1 MKKVL
6 FIRVILMITLILLL
20 PDSLFCKQPA
30 DEASIDP
37 LTKEDIF
44 FELELFA
51 DTITLINANYV
62 EDVKP
67 KEMIYGAL
75 DGMLSSLDS
84 HSGFLT
90 PEEFKELRTDAIGEF
105 GGLGIRV
112 TIRDNVLTVVS
123 PLEDT
128 PAHKAGIM
136 PGDKIIRV
144 GDESTKNFTLDDA
157 VKRMRG
163 VPGSEVKL
171 VIIREGEKKLLDFTI
186 KRAIIKIKSIKEA
199 KMLNNKI
206 GYIRISDFQQKT
218 ARDLDKSLKQLL
230 KKRMKYLILDLRN
243 NPGGLLDSAVSVS
256 EKFLKKGKL
265 IVYTRGRIEQQT
277 ADFKS
282 GAFRPY
288 TSFPMVI
295 LVNKG
300 SASASEIVAGALADN
315 RRAVIV
321 GGRTFG
327 KGSVQTVIPMKD
339 GSALRLTTSLYY
351 TPSGKVI
358 HKKGIAPD
366 LEVEITESDIEEKRD
381 SQLQAAI
388 ELLKDRERYKGLLN
402 S

>member
-1 MKKVL
+1 
-6 FIRVILMITLILLL
+6 
-20 PDSLFCKQPA
+20 
-30 DEASIDP
+30 
-37 LTKEDIF
+37 
-44 FELELFA
+44 
-51 DTITLINANYV
+51 
-62 EDVKP
+62 
-67 KEMIYGAL
+67 
-75 DGMLSSLDS
+75 
-84 HSGFLT
+84 
-90 PEEFKELRTDAIGEF
+90 
-105 GGLGIRV
+105 
-112 TIRDNVLTVVS
+112 
-123 PLEDT
+123 
-128 PAHKAGIM
+128 
-136 PGDKIIRV
+136 
-144 GDESTKNFTLDDA
+144 
-157 VKRMRG
+157 MRG

-199 KMLNNKI
+199 KMLNGKI
-206 GYIRISDFQQKT
+206 GYIRIADFQQKT

-230 KKRMKYLILDLRN
+230 KKRMKYFILDLRN
-243 NPGGLLDSAVSVS
+243 NPGGLLDSAISVS

>member
-6 FIRVILMITLILLL
+6 FIQAILIITLILLL
-20 PDSLFCKQPA
+20 PDNLFCKQPT
-30 DEASIDP
+30 DEASTDP

-51 DTITLINANYV
+51 DAVTLIDANYV
-62 EDVKP
+62 KDVKP

-105 GGLGIRV
+105 GGLGIKV

-144 GDESTKNFTLDDA
+144 DNESTKNFTLDDA
-157 VKRMRG
+157 VKRLRG
-163 VPGSEVKL
+163 LPGSEVKL

-199 KMLNNKI
+199 KMLKDKI
-206 GYIRISDFQQKT
+206 GYIRIADFQQRT
-218 ARDLDKSLKQLL
+218 VRDLDRSLKQLL

-265 IVYTRGRIEQQT
+265 IVYTRGRIEQQK

-282 GAFRPY
+282 GAFRAY
-288 TSFPMVI
+288 INFPMVI

-315 RRAVIV
+315 QRAVIV
-321 GGRTFG
+321 GEATFG

-358 HKKGIAPD
+358 HKKGITPD
-366 LEVEITESDIEEKRD
+366 LEVEITESDIKEKRD
-381 SQLQAAI
+381 GQLQAAI
-388 ELLKDRERYKGLLN
+388 ELLKNRERYKELLN